1 MAHFDGYAPLERTL
15 VILKP
20 DAVERK
26 HVDAI
31 LARLNR
37 AGLKIL
43 TIKQI
48 RASEAE
54 LDNHFPSS
62 YEDVRAMGVRAE
74 ERCWKEMKL
83 DPLKAWGTADPFKI
97 GEKVIQGCRE
107 YYLSGP
113 LVVLIAEGHGAVAVV
128 RKLIGNTLPSQ
139 AAPGT
144 IRGDFGI
151 HEDTNKFPNG
161 AARNLIHASDS
172 VSEAEREI
180 QAWFS
185 RDEILSIK

>member
-1 MAHFDGYAPLERTL
+1 MARFDGYAPLERTL

-83 DPLKAWGTADPFKI
+83 DPLK
-97 GEKVIQGCRE
+97 
-107 YYLSGP
+107 
-113 LVVLIAEGHGAVAVV
+113 
-128 RKLIGNTLPSQ
+128 
-139 AAPGT
+139 
-144 IRGDFGI
+144 RGVP
-151 HEDTNKFPNG
+151 T
-161 AARNLIHASDS
+161 
-172 VSEAEREI
+172 
-180 QAWFS
+180 
-185 RDEILSIK
+185 ILSRLEIKSYRVVESIIVQGLLSFLSLKGMERLRRGESL